1 MVPPWPPPSNAV
13 KAQKMK
19 TQPRSYGFTL
29 VELLVVIAVIGILV
43 ALMLP
48 AVQMAREAA
57 RRMSCSNNLKQI
69 TLALHSYHDRWE
81 WFPPSTY
88 TPPSDGWS
96 VHARILADIE
106 QENLQDLIDW
116 NRGYKTQPVVVG
128 TRVDT
133 FICPSENNDRP
144 RPSGS
149 LTYQPLSYGV
159 NMGTWLVYDPQTG
172 KGGNGLVYPNSYTRM
187 ASVTDG
193 TSSTIAFAE
202 VKAFNPYFRD
212 SGNPNSVSAPMPFDA
227 NTVLGYGGNFKTNS
241 GHTEWV
247 DGRVHQSGF
256 TGTFTPNTE
265 VIYLSGGE
273 FHDVNFTSS
282 REGKTTTNVTL
293 AAVTSRSYH
302 PTGVQVSHV
311 DGSVRFVAETID
323 RNVWQSIVTIRGGEA
338 VSSY

>member
-1 MVPPWPPPSNAV
+1 
-13 KAQKMK
+13 MK
-19 TQPRSYGFTL
+19 RTTHKPGFTL
-29 VELLVVIAVIGILV
+29 VELLVVIAIIGVLV

-57 RRMSCSNNLKQI
+57 RRMSCGNNLKQL

-81 WFPPSTY
+81 WYPPSTY

-96 VHARILADIE
+96 VHARLLADIE
-106 QENLQDLIDW
+106 QENLQDLINW
-116 NRGYKTQPVVVG
+116 NLGYKNQPTVVG

-133 FICPSENNDRP
+133 FLCPSENNDRP
-144 RPSGS
+144 RPSGN

-159 NMGTWLVYDPQTG
+159 NMGTWFVYDPQSNS
-172 KGGNGLVYPNSYTRM
+172 GGNGLVYPNSYTRF

-193 TSSTIAFAE
+193 TSTTIAFAE

-212 SGNPNSVSAPMPFDA
+212 GGNPNSATAPMPTDA
-227 NTVLGYGGNFKTNS
+227 ATVLGYGGDFKTNS

-256 TGTFTPNTE
+256 TGALTPNTE
-265 VIYLSGGE
+265 VIRVAGGE
-273 FHDVNFTSS
+273 FYDVNFTSY
-282 REGKTTTNVTL
+282 REGKTTTNVTC

-323 RNVWQSIVTIRGGEA
+323 RNVWHSIVTIRGGEA
-338 VSSY
+338 VGSY